1 MSMEVVVQV
10 GFRHSSVR
18 RRDAARA
25 AVVVVLSLLV
35 AAVAGCGSS
44 GDGGGASGTGSPG
57 TPSTIVSLSPTGTE
71 MLFAVGAGDQ
81 VVAVDDQSDFPADA
95 PRTELSGYTP
105 NFEAILAHD
114 PDLVVLTDDN
124 NDIVANLERVGVEVL
139 QLPAAKNLD
148 ETYAQIEQVGEATG
162 HEDEAEKLVASMRT
176 EIEQIIRT
184 VPLREVPL
192 TYYHELDDAYYTV
205 TDDTYI
211 GQIYRLLGLRSIAS
225 GQDGYP
231 QLSAEFI
238 IESDPEVI
246 FLADSQC
253 CGVTPQKVAARA
265 GWGDLRAV
273 TDKQIHVLDEDI
285 ASRWGPRVVDLVRD
299 VARIVSGIGVQ
310 ATP

>member
-1 MSMEVVVQV
+1 MSS
-10 GFRHSSVR
+10 RSSGHGAGHRSRSGWWRFTIV
-18 RRDAARA
+18 
-25 AVVVVLSLLV
+25 AVAVSVV
-35 AAVAGCGSS
+35 AALAACGDSSDSGSADNAGEVSK
-44 GDGGGASGTGSPG
+44 
-57 TPSTIVSLSPTGTE
+57 IVSLSPTGTE

-81 VVAVDDQSDFPADA
+81 VVAVEDQSDHPADA
-95 PRTELSGYTP
+95 PRTSLSGYTP
-105 NFEAILAHD
+105 NLEAILGYD

-124 NDIVANLERVGVEVL
+124 NDIIANLQRVGVEVL
-139 QLPAAKNLD
+139 ELSAAKNLD
-148 ETYAQIEQVGEATG
+148 ETYSQIEMVGEATG
-162 HEDEAEKLVASMRT
+162 HTREASELVSSMRAQID
-176 EIEQIIRT
+176 EIVAT
-184 VPLREVPL
+184 VPAREVPL

>member
-1 MSMEVVVQV
+1 MSS
-10 GFRHSSVR
+10 RSSGHGAGHRSGSGWWRFAIV
-18 RRDAARA
+18 
-25 AVVVVLSLLV
+25 AVVVSVV
-35 AAVAGCGSS
+35 AALAACADSSDSGSADNAGEVSK
-44 GDGGGASGTGSPG
+44 
-57 TPSTIVSLSPTGTE
+57 IVSLSPTGTE

-81 VVAVDDQSDFPADA
+81 VVAVEDQSDHPADA
-95 PRTELSGYTP
+95 PRTSLSGYTP
-105 NFEAILAHD
+105 NLEAILGYD

-124 NDIVANLERVGVEVL
+124 NDIIANLQRVGVEVL
-139 QLPAAKNLD
+139 ELPAAKNLD
-148 ETYAQIEQVGEATG
+148 ETYSQIEMVGEATG
-162 HEDEAEKLVASMRT
+162 HTREASEFVSSMRAQID
-176 EIEQIIRT
+176 EIVAT
-184 VPLREVPL
+184 VPAREVPL

-273 TDKQIHVLDEDI
+273 TDKQTHVLDEDI

>member
-1 MSMEVVVQV
+1 MQMSS
-10 GFRHSSVR
+10 RSSGHGAGHRSGSGWWRFAIV
-18 RRDAARA
+18 
-25 AVVVVLSLLV
+25 AVVVSVV
-35 AAVAGCGSS
+35 AALAACADSSDSGSADNAGEVSK
-44 GDGGGASGTGSPG
+44 
-57 TPSTIVSLSPTGTE
+57 IVSLSPTGTE

-81 VVAVDDQSDFPADA
+81 VVAVDDQSDHPVDA
-95 PRTELSGYTP
+95 TRTSLSGYTP
-105 NFEAILAHD
+105 NLEAILGYD

-124 NDIVANLERVGVEVL
+124 NDIIANLQRVGVEVL
-139 QLPAAKNLD
+139 ELPAAKNLD
-148 ETYAQIEQVGEATG
+148 ETYSQIEMVGEATG
-162 HEDEAEKLVASMRT
+162 HTREASELVSSMRAQID
-176 EIEQIIRT
+176 EIVAT
-184 VPLREVPL
+184 VPAREVPL

>member
-1 MSMEVVVQV
+1 MQMSS
-10 GFRHSSVR
+10 RSSGHGAGHRSRSGWWRFTIV
-18 RRDAARA
+18 
-25 AVVVVLSLLV
+25 AVAVSVV
-35 AAVAGCGSS
+35 AALAACGDSSDSGSADNAGEVSK
-44 GDGGGASGTGSPG
+44 
-57 TPSTIVSLSPTGTE
+57 IVSLSPTGTE

-81 VVAVDDQSDFPADA
+81 VVAVEDQSDHPADA
-95 PRTELSGYTP
+95 PRTSLSGYTP
-105 NFEAILAHD
+105 NLEAILGYD

-124 NDIVANLERVGVEVL
+124 NDIIANLQRVGVEVL
-139 QLPAAKNLD
+139 ELSAAKNLD
-148 ETYAQIEQVGEATG
+148 ETYSQIEMVGEATG
-162 HEDEAEKLVASMRT
+162 HTREASELVSSMRAQID
-176 EIEQIIRT
+176 EIVAT
-184 VPLREVPL
+184 VPAREVPL